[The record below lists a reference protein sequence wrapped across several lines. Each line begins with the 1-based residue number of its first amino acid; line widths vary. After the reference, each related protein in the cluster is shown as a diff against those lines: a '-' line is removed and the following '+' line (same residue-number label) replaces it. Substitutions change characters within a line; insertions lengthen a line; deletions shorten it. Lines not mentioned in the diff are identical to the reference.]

1 MSVFATIV
9 VTNGNKELSQ
19 ALTST
24 DMFTTE
30 FKKGLRKYW
39 VSSGNFPQD
48 YYASLVD
55 SDLVYLSL
63 TDQSVKPITGLAALG
78 FSKVITEED

>member
-9 VTNGNKELSQ
+9 VTNNNKELAQ
-19 ALTST
+19 ALTSS

-55 SDLVYLSL
+55 SDLIFASL
-63 TDQSVKPITGLAALG
+63 TDQDVKPIIGLSALG
-78 FSKVITEED
+78 FNKVIIEE

>member
-9 VTNGNKELSQ
+9 VANGDKAEAQ
-19 ALTST
+19 ALTSS

-48 YYASLVD
+48 YYDALID
-55 SDLVYLSL
+55 NDLIYVSL
-63 TDQSVKPITGLAALG
+63 TDQNVKPTSGLFDLG
-78 FSKVITEED
+78 LSKVITED

>member
-9 VTNGNKELSQ
+9 VTNGNKELAQ
-19 ALTST
+19 DLTST

-48 YYASLVD
+48 YYDALID
-55 SDLVYLSL
+55 NDLVYLSL
-63 TDQSVKPITGLAALG
+63 TDQNVKPTSGLFDLG
-78 FSKVITEED
+78 LSKVITED

>member
-9 VTNGNKELSQ
+9 VTNGNKELAQS
-19 ALTST
+19 LTST

-48 YYASLVD
+48 YYDALVD
-55 SDLVYLSL
+55 NDLVYLSL
-63 TDQSVKPITGLAALG
+63 IDQNVKPIKGLFDLG
-78 FSKVITEED
+78 LSKVITEE

>member
-9 VTNGNKELSQ
+9 VSNSDKEEAQ
-19 ALTST
+19 ALTSS

-30 FKKGLRKYW
+30 FKKGIRKYW

-48 YYASLVD
+48 YYDALID
-55 SDLVYLSL
+55 NDLVYLSL
-63 TDQSVKPITGLAALG
+63 IDQSVKPIKGLFDLG
-78 FSKVITEED
+78 LNKVITED

>member
-9 VTNGNKELSQ
+9 VTNGNKELAQ
-19 ALTST
+19 DLTST
-24 DMFTTE
+24 DMFKTE

-48 YYASLVD
+48 YYNALID
-55 SDLVYLSL
+55 NDLVYLSL
-63 TDQSVKPITGLAALG
+63 TDQDVKPSTGLASFG